1 MADNIARSE
10 CNKTREMFMKEIK
23 DIKKDVNEIKVDL
36 ASLPEKLIEK
46 LDDKY
51 VPRDLFEPIQK
62 LVYGLVGAILLGIVG
77 AGLALILK

>member
-1 MADNIARSE
+1 MNDNITRSE

-46 LDDKY
+46 LDEKY
-51 VPRDLFEPIQK
+51 VPRDLFEPIQN

-77 AGLALILK
+77 AELALILK

>member
-1 MADNIARSE
+1 MD
-10 CNKTREMFMKEIK
+10 
-23 DIKKDVNEIKVDL
+23 
-36 ASLPEKLIEK
+36 K
-46 LDDKY
+46 LDEKY

>member
-1 MADNIARSE
+1 
-10 CNKTREMFMKEIK
+10 MKEIK

-36 ASLPEKLIEK
+36 ASLPEKLMDK

>member
-1 MADNIARSE
+1 
-10 CNKTREMFMKEIK
+10 MFMKEIK

-36 ASLPEKLIEK
+36 ASLPEKLMDK

-51 VPRDLFEPIQK
+51 VSKDLFKPIQK